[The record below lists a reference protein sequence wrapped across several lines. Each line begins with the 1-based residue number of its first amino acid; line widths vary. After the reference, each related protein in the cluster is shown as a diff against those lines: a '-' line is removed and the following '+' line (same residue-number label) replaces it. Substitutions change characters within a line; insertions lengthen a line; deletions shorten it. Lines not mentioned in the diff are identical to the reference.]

1 MIDFTS
7 KPNISKIN
15 FSVLFLKMSNTFIT
29 LKILELNKKQVSKRK
44 ECLKQSFYFYA

>member
-29 LKILELNKKQVSKRK
+29 LKILELKKLKYKFQK
-44 ECLKQSFYFYA
+44 EKNV